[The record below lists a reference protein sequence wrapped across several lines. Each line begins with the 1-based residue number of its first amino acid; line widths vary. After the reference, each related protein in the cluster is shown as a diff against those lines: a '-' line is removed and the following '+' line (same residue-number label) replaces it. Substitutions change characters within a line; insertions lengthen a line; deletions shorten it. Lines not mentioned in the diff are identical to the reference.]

1 MSSGTPKRFRVRI
14 KRTAPQ
20 VQLPASKRDWSR
32 PQYHSPEPRL
42 EKEPQVIAEGC
53 RYLYEEE
60 ALAIQR
66 SFRSQLEA
74 SQIAAEL
81 KLERLLAAQK
91 RFYRH
96 HLRDYRSRLS
106 AEKLKRASLQGGLT
120 LAKRRISKMEAS
132 EPFSKATILTV
143 ADHISSGL
151 SFRGACRLAHLSIP
165 IAEKALAAHR
175 AGKAVGRQ
183 KEFAEAVEEAVG
195 KNEALWVD
203 AIRDAVG
210 DKVVNLEAGQT
221 LRRGDAKV
229 AMTMLSKQH
238 LETYGDK
245 LALTATRAPD
255 EDLDLSRLSDEE
267 LALLQAAEALRERLQ
282 RGAAPVAALVA
293 ENGAS
298 GLQGAPE
305 AALEAELVGE
315 TDGDGDGEI

>member
-1 MSSGTPKRFRVRI
+1 MAADAPKRFRVRI

-20 VQLPASKRDWSR
+20 VQLPASKRDWTK
-32 PQYHSPEPRL
+32 PQYHSPEPLL
-42 EKEPQVIAEGC
+42 EKEPTVTAPGC
-53 RYLYEEE
+53 RYLYEQEM
-60 ALAIQR
+60 LAIQR

-81 KLERLLAAQK
+81 KLERLLASQK
-91 RFYRH
+91 RWYQSY
-96 HLRDYRSRLS
+96 LRDYKNRLS

-120 LAKRRISKMEAS
+120 LAKRRIATMSAS

-143 ADHISSGL
+143 ADHISAGL
-151 SFRGACRLAHLSIP
+151 SLRGACRLAHLSIP

-175 AGKAVGRQ
+175 ACKAVGRQ

-203 AIRDAVG
+203 SIRDAVG

-238 LETYGDK
+238 SETYGDR

-255 EDLDLSRLSDEE
+255 DDLDLSRLSDEE

-282 RGAAPVAALVA
+282 RGASPVAALAAGNAASAPEEALVDDGVA
-293 ENGAS
+293 E
-298 GLQGAPE
+298 
-305 AALEAELVGE
+305 
-315 TDGDGDGEI
+315 GDGEI